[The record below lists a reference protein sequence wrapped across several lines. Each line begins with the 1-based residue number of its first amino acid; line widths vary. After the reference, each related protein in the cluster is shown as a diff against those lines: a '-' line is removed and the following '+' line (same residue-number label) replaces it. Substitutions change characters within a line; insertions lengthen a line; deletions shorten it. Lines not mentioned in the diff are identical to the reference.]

1 MRFREGHIEMNK
13 IRNCQAVFII
23 LIALLGVNV
32 ASAGELMRVWAYQG
46 PEDYVGRGKVK
57 ITDRHGRIVAKALT
71 NDGGLATFV
80 LKDKIGEGPYRVT
93 VKGGKV
99 NNHRFNGTLATTVEG
114 FDPRHR
120 VIFVDLI
127 TTAAT
132 KLYNKNRSMS
142 REGAKDMVRYSLS
155 IPSKAVEDV
164 IRLPNRYVNMERLKR
179 KMVESHGF
187 DRFVNKLV
195 VAAKNQKKI
204 EGLQQPRW
212 GSSQTVATPVGGA
225 SDRAIKKPKASV
237 RSSAT
242 VCAPA
247 SNASES
253 TNEPSQYNV
262 DNIASITVASMLE
275 VAGLPGASVDGITG
289 MLLSP
294 LGASTSSSAE
304 VTEQYVEEVLNE
316 VNCLTQ
322 EINDLTVIT
331 LSESI
336 TEDMQAA
343 QSCADSLTSNWSE
356 YQAVMQA
363 ATTGPNPTPI
373 SYSNVALAGGNGV
386 TGDITL
392 WDNTVNSCGQAIY
405 NGLFGTPGSAPGAE
419 AWPAYMSLMQT
430 TNNWY
435 TQYAMQG
442 VQAFADYWISSLMY
456 QYVLQNEV
464 WNWTANWSDQAI
476 LSGSANQANPS
487 STTPGGPGCAYDT
500 AYVYSSGAV
509 SLTYC
514 AQFSNLAAIYP
525 PNIYSDEVALLS
537 TDASSSDG
545 IAVNPYP
552 GLNVASAYTST
563 GLSTTSLNAY
573 SLGNNYLVDGGAL
586 DVGAP
591 KWYWY
596 AATFVTDAIQT
607 FNGNGINPGDLPSGV
622 ETYDNPQ
629 VARTLSPT
637 STMLS
642 ALLEPNC
649 NTDANDTVANS
660 CVSSCGSTTTGSC
673 QQQVDISSY
682 FLTAI
687 NQVSSSGWG
696 SLTTDQIGFY
706 TTDNATQGGN
716 NYDGGIIPSSVKIG
730 IYFYSFLGNTEAVIY
745 CDPYSLDTSTG
756 PCVAPAI
763 NSGSFAFPVM
773 GAIMGRTWWPNGL
786 GLISA
791 TYNSSAFP
799 PPLSVASVPGSVEAI
814 SSDQPGITLQF
825 ALSSTNSSS
834 PITGYTATC
843 SPTSGVGQAVTGF
856 ATTSPVT
863 VASAVGGVEYSCV
876 VQSQTAGGNSPPS
889 VAVTATAVDPAVPNP
904 PVLTYVYYNDGGLVL
919 EFYGST
925 YSGTSSITGY
935 QVNCTDST
943 GTVITEL
950 TNSNNTTAEGNE
962 LLSVFENVSGSAP
975 LTCSVQAINT
985 SGLSSPS
992 NSMVSVSSYPYD

>member
-1 MRFREGHIEMNK
+1 MLFM
-13 IRNCQAVFII
+13 VSFF
-23 LIALLGVNV
+23 GVR
-32 ASAGELMRVWAYQG
+32 SIYAGELMRVWAYRG
-46 PEDYVGRGKVK
+46 PGDYIGRGKVQ
-57 ITDRHGRIVAKALT
+57 ITNRHGRIVAKTLT

-99 NNHRFNGTLATTVEG
+99 NNRKFNGTLASTVEG

-120 VIFVDLI
+120 VMFVDLI

-132 KLYNKNRSMS
+132 RLYNSNRSLS
-142 REGAKDMVRYSLS
+142 REGAETMVRYSLS

-164 IRLPNRYVNMERLKR
+164 IRLPNRYVNMERLQKAI
-179 KMVESHGF
+179 VESHGF
-187 DRFVNKLV
+187 DRFVKKLV
-195 VAAKNQKKI
+195 FAAKNHKKI

-212 GSSQTVATPVGGA
+212 SDSKKMTNPTNLAGVNIQKGSLGTVSAN
-225 SDRAIKKPKASV
+225 
-237 RSSAT
+237 SSTTA
-242 VCAPA
+242 CSPA

-262 DNIASITVASMLE
+262 NNIASITVASMLE

-294 LGASTSSSAE
+294 LGASTSSTAE
-304 VTEQYVEEVLNE
+304 VTEQYVEEVLDE

-363 ATTGPNPTPI
+363 ATTGPDPTPI

-464 WNWTANWSDQAI
+464 WNWTANWPDQAI

-500 AYVYSSGAV
+500 TYVYSSGAV

-552 GLNVASAYTST
+552 SLNVASDYTTT

-573 SLGNNYLVDGGAL
+573 SLGNNYLVDGSAL

-596 AATFVTDAIQT
+596 ASGFVSDAIQT

-642 ALLEPNC
+642 ALLDPNC
-649 NTDANDTVANS
+649 NTDANNTVANS

-682 FLTAI
+682 FLRAI

-730 IYFYSFLGNTEAVIY
+730 IYFYSFLGNTEAVIN
-745 CDPYSLDTSTG
+745 CDPYSITTPTG
-756 PCVAPAI
+756 PCVAPQI
-763 NSGSFAFPVM
+763 NSGSFAFPIM

-799 PPLSVASVPGSVEAI
+799 PPLSAASVPGSVEAI
-814 SSDQPGITLQF
+814 TSDQPGITLQF
-825 ALSSTNSSS
+825 ALSSTNSTS

-843 SPTSGVGQAVTGF
+843 SPTSGGGQTVTGF

-876 VQSQTAGGNSPPS
+876 VQSQTAGGNSTPS

-919 EFYGST
+919 EFNGST

-935 QVNCTDST
+935 QVNCIDSS
-943 GTVITEL
+943 GAVITEL
-950 TNSNNTTAEGNE
+950 TNSGNTTVEQNNQ
-962 LLSVFENVSGSAP
+962 LVSVFENVPGSAP
-975 LTCSVQAINT
+975 LTCNVQAINAA
-985 SGLSSPS
+985 GMSSSS
-992 NSMVSVSSYPYD
+992 NFMVSVSSYPYD

>member
-1 MRFREGHIEMNK
+1 MMFLATM
-13 IRNCQAVFII
+13 
-23 LIALLGVNV
+23 LGFNT

-46 PEDYVGRGKVK
+46 PSDYIWRGMVR
-57 ITDRHGRIVAKALT
+57 ITDLKGKLVARAVT
-71 NDGGLATFV
+71 NDGGLATFRV
-80 LKDKIGEGPYRVT
+80 KDNVGEGPFLVT
-93 VKGGKV
+93 VRGGKV
-99 NNHRFNGTLATTVEG
+99 KGATFKGTLAAIVDEIN
-114 FDPRHR
+114 PRHR
-120 VIFVDLI
+120 VMFVDLV
-127 TTAAT
+127 TTAAA
-132 KLYNKNRSMS
+132 KLYIDNRVYS
-142 REGAKDMVRYSLS
+142 REGARDMVRYSLS
-155 IPSKAVEDV
+155 IPSKAVDDV
-164 IRLPNRYVNMERLKR
+164 IRLQNRYVNEEKLLIEMAK
-179 KMVESHGF
+179 SHGF
-187 DRFVNKLV
+187 NGFVSRLV
-195 VAAKNQKKI
+195 RAAKRHEKI
-204 EGLQQPRW
+204 QGLQQPRW
-212 GSSQTVATPVGGA
+212 SDSKKVTKPAELAGLQIQNGGLGRVSTNSST
-225 SDRAIKKPKASV
+225 
-237 RSSAT
+237 T

-253 TNEPSQYNV
+253 TNEPSQYNI
-262 DNIASITVASMLE
+262 DNVSTVTVESMLE
-275 VAGLPGASVDGITG
+275 VAGLPLSSVEGITG

-294 LGASTSSSAE
+294 LGVSTSSTTE
-304 VTEQYVEEVLNE
+304 VTEQYVEEVLDE

-331 LSESI
+331 LSDSI

-363 ATTGPNPTPI
+363 ATTGPDPVPI

-392 WDNTVNSCGQAIY
+392 WDDTVNSCGQAIY
-405 NGLFGTPGSAPGAE
+405 DGLFGTPGSAPGAE

-464 WNWTANWSDQAI
+464 WNWTADWSDQAI

-500 AYVYSSGAV
+500 TYVYSSGAV

-552 GLNVASAYTST
+552 SLNIATDYTTT
-563 GLSTTSLNAY
+563 GVSTTSLNAY
-573 SLGNNYLVDGGAL
+573 SLGDNYLIDGEAL
-586 DVGAP
+586 NAEAP

-596 AATFVTDAIQT
+596 GSTFVSDAIQT
-607 FNGNGINPGDLPSGV
+607 FNGYGINPGDLPSGV

-629 VARTLSPT
+629 VDRSLSPT

-642 ALLEPNC
+642 ALLDPNC
-649 NTDANDTVANS
+649 NTDANNTVANS
-660 CVSSCGSTTTGSC
+660 CVSSCDSTTSGSC

-696 SLTTDQIGFY
+696 SLTTSQIGFY
-706 TTDNATQGGN
+706 TTDNSTTGSN
-716 NYDGGIIPSSVKIG
+716 NFDGGVIPSSVGIG
-730 IYFYSFLGNTEAVIY
+730 IHFNSFLGNTTANIN

-786 GLISA
+786 ALISA

-799 PPLSVASVPGSVEAI
+799 PPLSVASVPGSVAAI
-814 SSDQPGITLQF
+814 SADQPGITLQF
-825 ALSSTNSSS
+825 ALSSTNSTS

-843 SPTSGVGQAVTGF
+843 SPTSGGQAVTGF

-863 VASAVGGVEYSCV
+863 VASAVAGVEYSCV
-876 VQSQTAGGNSPPS
+876 VQSQTAGGYSQPS
-889 VAVTATAVDPAVPNP
+889 TSVTAIAVDPDLPNP
-904 PVLTYVYYNDGGLVL
+904 PVLTGVYYSEGELWLG
-919 EFYGST
+919 FYGST

-935 QVNCTDST
+935 QVNCTDSS
-943 GTVITEL
+943 GGLITEL
-950 TNSNNTTAEGNE
+950 TNSDNTILWDGEWNATFE
-962 LLSVFENVSGSAP
+962 LSASAP
-975 LTCSVQAINT
+975 LTCNVQAINA

-992 NSMVSVSSYPYD
+992 NSMVSSS